1 VNSGD
6 ASRSDE
12 CRIMGNYSKAQSDGP
27 AVKSLELGHMN
38 GVFSLQSSVV
48 SRLQAA
54 FFLRFT
60 DDWTLFLSM
69 NVD

>member
-1 VNSGD
+1 
-6 ASRSDE
+6 
-12 CRIMGNYSKAQSDGP
+12 MGNYSKAQSDGP

-60 DDWTLFLSM
+60 DDWTLFLLM